1 MIKLFGTE
9 NFTATQGI
17 GKKKKSTPEIFRA
30 VWYNRSGRVEPE
42 ER

>member
-17 GKKKKSTPEIFRA
+17 GKKKVLQKFSELCGII
-30 VWYNRSGRVEPE
+30 GLGG
-42 ER
+42 

>member
-17 GKKKKSTPEIFRA
+17 GKKKKVLQKFSELCGII
-30 VWYNRSGRVEPE
+30 GLGG
-42 ER
+42 

>member
-17 GKKKKSTPEIFRA
+17 GKKKSAPENFGA
-30 VWYNRSGRVEPE
+30 VWYNRSRRVESE